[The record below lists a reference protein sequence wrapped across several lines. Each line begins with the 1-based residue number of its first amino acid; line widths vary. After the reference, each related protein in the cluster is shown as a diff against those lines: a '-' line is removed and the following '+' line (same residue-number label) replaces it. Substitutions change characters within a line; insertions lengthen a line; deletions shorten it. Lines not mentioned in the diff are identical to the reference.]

1 MNGAYKL
8 LEELVG
14 YEQFTPDT
22 YIYNVCENLSL
33 PSLDY
38 YENPD
43 IPVVLGGYGSVYS
56 TADRADVNRMGM
68 LLNTQDMFIE
78 TDEVY
83 KTHNVCD
90 IMDFVT
96 NKGDITKAKTWSGTT
111 VNLSGN
117 YPENNGLTYYGG
129 KTTGFKVGWFS
140 VFGYKDTDINGVD
153 KNGNIEYGNPLKVTS
168 NSHKALNKMVQLCY
182 SGGTKHTASSHP
194 VWEEMVEFGA
204 QRVASI
210 IINDKSGMKVLQFT
224 AEDNTRYCQCSA
236 CLDWY
241 TYYSQGDLDMN
252 PTNSVFKYEGF
263 MGLQLR
269 FVNAMAKRVAQLLP
283 ANKQDVKIATF
294 CYSKYTEA
302 PCKKSG
308 NTYVPI
314 DDAVI
319 CPDNV
324 LIYLAP
330 NMDYTEDF
338 SNTSNTTNQK
348 MLQIL
353 DALDVICDNFGAW
366 LYQDTYQNY
375 FIPEDNFYAY
385 KGIYSKLAEMG
396 CQWIFHQGKQ
406 TNTLKSTAFCE
417 LKLYMNSVMAFDT
430 SLDSQAVIDRFFN
443 GYFGAASTDM
453 KKYFNE
459 LNAHLAPISIGST
472 SCTAENFPKDK
483 LKTWLGYCD
492 AAIKDLASLKK
503 TDSARYKLLVNN
515 VECEKLWIE
524 FMLIYLYSDYSF
536 YSGPASLTEAQVYFE
551 ERCYNIGV
559 RTPYQHNY
567 INITDGAPDA
577 FWKDF

>member
-1 MNGAYKL
+1 MNGTFKL

-22 YIYNVCENLSL
+22 CVYDNLRFVEM
-33 PSLDY
+33 PTLDY

-56 TADRADVNRMGM
+56 TAERADVNRMGM
-68 LLNTQDMFIE
+68 LLNTYDMFIE
-78 TDEVY
+78 TDEIY

-96 NKGDITKAKTWSGTT
+96 NKGDLTKATTWSGTK
-111 VNLSGN
+111 VDLSGN
-117 YPENNGLTYYGG
+117 YAENNGLTSYGG

-140 VFGYKDTDINGVD
+140 VFGYAATDIV
-153 KNGNIEYGNPLKVTS
+153 EYGSPFKVTS
-168 NSHKALNKMVQLCY
+168 NGDKALNKMVQLCY

-204 QRVASI
+204 QKMAALI
-210 IINDKSGMKVLQFT
+210 KSVDTSKNKVLQFT

-252 PTNSVFKYEGF
+252 PTNSVFKYQGF

-269 FVNAMAKRVAQLLP
+269 FVNAMAKRVAELLP
-283 ANKQDVKIATF
+283 ANKQDVKIAPF

-308 NTYVPI
+308 STYVPI

-330 NMDYTEDF
+330 TMDYTEDF
-338 SNTSNTTNQK
+338 SNTSNSTNQK

-353 DALDVICDNFGAW
+353 DALSVICDHFGAW
-366 LYQDTYQNY
+366 LYQDTWQNY

-406 TNTLKSTAFCE
+406 TNTFKSTAFCE

-430 SLDSQAVIDRFFN
+430 SLDSQAVIDRFFD
-443 GYFGAASTDM
+443 GYFGAAATDM
-453 KKYFNE
+453 KKFFNE
-459 LNAHLAPISIGST
+459 FNKHLAPMSIGST
-472 SCTAENFPKDK
+472 SSTASNFPKATLQK
-483 LKTWLGYCD
+483 WLGYCD
-492 AAIKDLASLKK
+492 DAIADLAYLK
-503 TDSARYKLLVNN
+503 DIDLERYNLLVNN
-515 VECEKLWIE
+515 VECEKLWME
-524 FMLIYLYSDYSF
+524 FMLIDLHSTYSF
-536 YSGPASLTEAQVYFE
+536 YPSSVNSLDKAKVHFE

-559 RTPYQHNY
+559 RTAYQHTY
-567 INITDGAPDA
+567 INIKDGAPDA
-577 FWKDF
+577 FWNEI